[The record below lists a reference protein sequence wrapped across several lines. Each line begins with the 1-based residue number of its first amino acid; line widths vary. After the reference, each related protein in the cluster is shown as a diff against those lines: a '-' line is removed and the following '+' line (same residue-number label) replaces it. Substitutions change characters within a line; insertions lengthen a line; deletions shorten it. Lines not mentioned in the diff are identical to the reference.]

1 MLRNR
6 ILTAIVM
13 ASVVLGVLFGLSD
26 GAFAILWAVVIL
38 WAGWEWSFLS
48 GIKTLLARVV
58 LLTCIAVSL
67 YALWSWVPILQGLS
81 DQFADQGFMEYS
93 GWIDWF
99 LVPAVVGWVLTSVV
113 MKHKQ
118 PDKLIAWQ
126 VPVSLKV
133 FLGWLFLVSAW
144 LAISRLRSYYALS
157 FTFYILILV
166 WLADTAAYFAG
177 RKYGKQPMAPHISPG
192 KTVAGMYGALLAT
205 AVWAL
210 AFSLYHDFALFRV
223 GYFIMLSVLTAA
235 MAVYGDLFVSLLK
248 RWHGV
253 KDTGS
258 LLPGHGGIM
267 DRIDGLIAALP
278 FYYIALVLLYRTL

>member
-6 ILTAIVM
+6 ILTAVVM
-13 ASVVLGVLFGLSD
+13 ASVVLGVLFGLSK

-38 WAGWEWSFLS
+38 WAAWEWSFLA
-48 GIKTLLARVV
+48 GIKTLLARIV
-58 LLTCIAVSL
+58 LLTSIAVSL

-81 DQFADQGFMEYS
+81 DQLADQTIMEYS

-99 LVPAVVGWVLTSVV
+99 FVPAVACWILTSII
-113 MKHKQ
+113 MKHTE

-126 VPVSLKV
+126 VPVFLKA
-133 FLGWLFLVSAW
+133 FLGWLLLVSAW
-144 LAISRLRSYYALS
+144 LAISRLRSLYGVS
-157 FTFYILILV
+157 FVFYILMLV
-166 WLADTAAYFAG
+166 WLADTAAYFVG
-177 RKYGKQPMAPHISPG
+177 RKYGKQPIAPHISPG
-192 KTVAGMYGALLAT
+192 KTVEGMYGALLAT
-205 AVWAL
+205 GVWAL
-210 AFSLYHDFALFRV
+210 AFSLYYEFALFRV

-235 MAVYGDLFVSLLK
+235 MVVYGDLFVSLLK
-248 RWHGV
+248 RWQGV

-278 FYYIALVLLYRTL
+278 FYYLAFVLLYRTL